1 MESRTPVLLTGV
13 RIGTSRVAGGIPLIN
28 NIAGVLHSHQVHST
42 MTDLQTPVY
51 SSAPN
56 RTRTAVTV
64 SRFGIETKIPVRG
77 FFRFVGP
84 AGVGPATK
92 RIQAQIQ
99 FGYESGFKRIAAVY
113 LVNL

>member
-1 MESRTPVLLTGV
+1 MESRTPVKILTGV
-13 RIGTSRVAGGIPLIN
+13 CMGDSRVAGYVPCVNNTTGI
-28 NIAGVLHSHQVHST
+28 LHGHHFHST
-42 MTDLQTPVY
+42 VTDLQTPVY

-92 RIQAQIQ
+92 R
-99 FGYESGFKRIAAVY
+99 
-113 LVNL
+113 L